1 MSSCFRYLTSDI
13 YNSSQQKG
21 RSWIRKKLDN
31 GENDTHYKTFT
42 GEETEKDFCDKLKC
56 TVKRFRLRSRCR
68 LYPHVHRRR
77 TLRPDSEAGPASY
90 PAQPQIG
97 YISSKPSS
105 NNFAIIF
112 V

>member
-1 MSSCFRYLTSDI
+1 MSTCLRCLKSDI
-13 YNSSQQKG
+13 NNSSQQKG
-21 RSWIRKKLDN
+21 RSWIWKKLDS
-31 GENDTHYKTFT
+31 GENDSHKTFT
-42 GEETEKDFCDKLKC
+42 GEETEKDFCGKLKC
-56 TVKRFRLRSRCR
+56 TVKRFRLRLRYR
-68 LYPHVHRRR
+68 LYSHVHRRR